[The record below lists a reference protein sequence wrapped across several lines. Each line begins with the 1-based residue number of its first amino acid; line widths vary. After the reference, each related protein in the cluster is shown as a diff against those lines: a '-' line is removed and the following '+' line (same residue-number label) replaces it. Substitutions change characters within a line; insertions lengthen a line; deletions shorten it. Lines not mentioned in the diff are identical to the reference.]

1 MFTYVSK
8 FFTNP
13 DRNREDILE
22 SLDRENS
29 FLDQKLMEEKM
40 DQQLKANPN
49 EINGVLS
56 NKIAELT
63 HGLSEMDV
71 SKESSCT
78 ARKGVI
84 TSLDGDR
91 GVIDKD
97 VLFETKVAEDVILD
111 LHVGCVVEY
120 LTFTTGEA
128 MRVVKVKSILEHSWE
143 DTSQKEVSAHRY

>member
-78 ARKGVI
+78 ARK
-84 TSLDGDR
+84 
-91 GVIDKD
+91 
-97 VLFETKVAEDVILD
+97 E
-111 LHVGCVVEY
+111 
-120 LTFTTGEA
+120 
-128 MRVVKVKSILEHSWE
+128 
-143 DTSQKEVSAHRY
+143 

>member
-1 MFTYVSK
+1 
-8 FFTNP
+8 
-13 DRNREDILE
+13 
-22 SLDRENS
+22 
-29 FLDQKLMEEKM
+29 M

-91 GVIDKD
+91 ESSTKTFYSKRRWQRILSWIYTSD
-97 VLFETKVAEDVILD
+97 V
-111 LHVGCVVEY
+111 
-120 LTFTTGEA
+120 
-128 MRVVKVKSILEHSWE
+128 
-143 DTSQKEVSAHRY
+143 